1 MHSGDLYIIESQ
13 VSNLLSVLSSSDQ
26 DYINDSGNYTSYTYS
41 YDSESSVASTT
52 ANYAI
57 DTVRPTVASFTMSDT
72 ALISG
77 ETSTVTLQF
86 SEAVASF
93 SSDDD
98 ITVQNGS
105 LATMTSSDNITW
117 TGTFTPSSDVE
128 DATNVLTLATSYTDT
143 AGNAPASTSTT
154 ANYTVDTTAA
164 TVAAFTVS
172 DTALKI
178 GDTATVTLQFS
189 EAVSGFSS
197 DDDVTVQNGSL
208 STMTTTDNITWTGT
222 FTPSSD
228 VEDATNV
235 MTLATSYTDT
245 AGNAGPGATTDNY
258 AIDTVRPTV
267 ASFTMSDT
275 ALISG
280 ETSTVTLQFSEAVAS
295 FSSDD
300 DITVQNGSLA
310 TMTSSDNITWTGTFT
325 PSSDVEDATN
335 VLTLATS
342 YTDTAG
348 NAPASTSTTANYEVD
363 TKAATVESFTI
374 SDSVIVIGDTPTVT
388 IVFSEA
394 VSGFSSDDDVTVQN
408 GSLSTMTSS
417 DNITWTGTFTPSSD
431 VEDD

>member
-1 MHSGDLYIIESQ
+1 
-13 VSNLLSVLSSSDQ
+13 
-26 DYINDSGNYTSYTYS
+26 
-41 YDSESSVASTT
+41 
-52 ANYAI
+52 
-57 DTVRPTVASFTMSDT
+57 MSDT
-72 ALISG
+72 ALIS

-208 STMTTTDNITWTGT
+208 
-222 FTPSSD
+222 
-228 VEDATNV
+228 
-235 MTLATSYTDT
+235 
-245 AGNAGPGATTDNY
+245 
-258 AIDTVRPTV
+258 
-267 ASFTMSDT
+267 
-275 ALISG
+275 
-280 ETSTVTLQFSEAVAS
+280 
-295 FSSDD
+295 
-300 DITVQNGSLA
+300 A

-325 PSSDVEDATN
+325 PSSDVEDALAN
-335 VLTLATS
+335 VMTLATLIMQLILLDQQR
-342 YTDTAG
+342 YR
-348 NAPASTSTTANYEVD
+348 
-363 TKAATVESFTI
+363 
-374 SDSVIVIGDTPTVT
+374 VT
-388 IVFSEA
+388 
-394 VSGFSSDDDVTVQN
+394 
-408 GSLSTMTSS
+408 LL
-417 DNITWTGTFTPSSD
+417 
-431 VEDD
+431 